1 MKGLLVKDV
10 LYIRQT
16 WGLLFAHSVFMSLMG
31 VINAAVSGKV
41 DTFFG
46 IVLAGVFCILP
57 MMVIADDRR
66 TGYEKIMAYSPISKD
81 DMVKARYLLMVTAD
95 TVGCL
100 MVLLILGIGAW
111 IGSAPIKELLVAA
124 MMFMVT
130 ALVVPSVCLPL
141 IYYFFKRSNTVI
153 GISMI
158 SALMLIV
165 ASSLMFMRSQ
175 DISFS
180 AAAVMF
186 VTALVMTAVS
196 CVISVR
202 IFRKT
207 DI

>member
-1 MKGLLVKDV
+1 MKGLLVKDM
-10 LYIRQT
+10 LYFRQT

-31 VINAAVSGKV
+31 VIKAAVSGKV

-46 IVLAGVFCILP
+46 IVIAGVFCILP
-57 MMVIADDRR
+57 MMVIEDDRR
-66 TGYEKIMAYSPISKD
+66 TGYEKILAYSPISKD

-100 MVLLILGIGAW
+100 MVLLVLGIGAW

-158 SALMLIV
+158 STLMLIV

-175 DISFS
+175 DISFN

-196 CVISVR
+196 YVISVR
-202 IFRKT
+202 VFRKT

>member
-1 MKGLLVKDV
+1 MKGLLVKDM
-10 LYIRQT
+10 LYIRQNS
-16 WGLLFAHSVFMSLMG
+16 GIFALSLFLT
-31 VINAAVSGKV
+31 VICAVTTAITGKV
-41 DTFFG
+41 PVG
-46 IVLAGVFCILP
+46 IGVEATVFIGSLP
-57 MMVIADDRR
+57 MMFIADDRR
-66 TGYEKIMAYSPISKD
+66 TGYEKILAYSPISKD
-81 DMVKARYLLMVTAD
+81 DMVKARYLMMVTAD

-100 MVLLILGIGAW
+100 MVLLVLGIGAW

>member
-1 MKGLLVKDV
+1 MKGLLVKDM
-10 LYIRQT
+10 LYIRQNL
-16 WGLLFAHSVFMSLMG
+16 GIFALSLFVT
-31 VINAAVSGKV
+31 VICAVITAITGKV
-41 DTFFG
+41 PAG
-46 IVLAGVFCILP
+46 IGVEATAFIGILP
-57 MMVIADDRR
+57 MVFIADDRR
-66 TGYEKIMAYSPISKD
+66 TGYEKILAYSPISKD

-100 MVLLILGIGAW
+100 MVLLVLGIGAW

-158 SALMLIV
+158 SATMLIV

-175 DISFS
+175 DISFN

>member
-1 MKGLLVKDV
+1 MKGLLVKDM
-10 LYIRQT
+10 LYFRQT
-16 WGLLFAHSVFMSLMG
+16 WGLLFAHSVFMSLIG
-31 VINAAVSGKV
+31 VIKAAVSGKV

-46 IVLAGVFCILP
+46 IVIAGVFCILP

-66 TGYEKIMAYSPISKD
+66 TGYEKILAYSPISKD

-100 MVLLILGIGAW
+100 MVLLVLGIGAW

-124 MMFMVT
+124 IMFMVT

-141 IYYFFKRSNTVI
+141 IYYFKRSNTVI

-175 DISFS
+175 DISFN

-196 CVISVR
+196 YVISVR
-202 IFRKT
+202 VFRKT

>member
-1 MKGLLVKDV
+1 MKGLLVKDM
-10 LYIRQT
+10 LYIRQNS
-16 WGLLFAHSVFMSLMG
+16 GIFAHSVFMSLMG
-31 VINAAVSGKV
+31 VIKAAVSGKV

-66 TGYEKIMAYSPISKD
+66 TGYEKITAYSPISKD
-81 DMVKARYLLMVTAD
+81 DIVKARYLLMLALSLA
-95 TVGCL
+95 GG
-100 MVLLILGIGAW
+100 LILSLVLGIGAF
-111 IGSAPIKELLVAA
+111 IGSAPMGKVLVAA
-124 MMFMVT
+124 LLFMT
-130 ALVVPSVCLPL
+130 TMLLFSALFLPL
-141 IYYFFKRSNTVI
+141 VYYFKKSNAV
-153 GISMI
+153 
-158 SALMLIV
+158 MLIAMTV
-165 ASSLMFMRSQ
+165 SGSIGMGSVILFKKQFDVSAG
-175 DISFS
+175 